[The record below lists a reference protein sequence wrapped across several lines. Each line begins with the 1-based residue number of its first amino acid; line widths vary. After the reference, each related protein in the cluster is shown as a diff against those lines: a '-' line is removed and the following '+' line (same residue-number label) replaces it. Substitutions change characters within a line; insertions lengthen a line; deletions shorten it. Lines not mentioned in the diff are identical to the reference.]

1 MGLLV
6 RYAPWWLNLRPT
18 VQRNP
23 ENDRM
28 VVEHGGKN
36 YDALPLTEAQVVT
49 LPLAVQR
56 LVSWNVVHG

>member
-36 YDALPLTEAQVVT
+36 YDALPLTEA
-49 LPLAVQR
+49 
-56 LVSWNVVHG
+56 